1 MRELPGCSGKRALLS
16 KHAAHRVLAVMRDR
30 TQYPP
35 GVRLNAYRCMYCDL
49 WHLGTSTVRERE
61 RIREKARATQA
72 G

>member
-1 MRELPGCSGKRALLS
+1 
-16 KHAAHRVLAVMRDR
+16 MRDR

-35 GVRLNAYRCMYCDL
+35 GVRLNAYRCMHCNL
-49 WHLGTSTVRERE
+49 WHLGTSTARERE